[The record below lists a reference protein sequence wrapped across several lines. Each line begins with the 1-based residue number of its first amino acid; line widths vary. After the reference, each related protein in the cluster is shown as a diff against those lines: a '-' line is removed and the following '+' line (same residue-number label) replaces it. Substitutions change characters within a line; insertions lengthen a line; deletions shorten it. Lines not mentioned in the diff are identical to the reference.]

1 MFDFFFF
8 LLQDVKNN
16 PVFLISEEDLKHS
29 SMPNESTAPSKKE
42 KKEAERKTKTTGV
55 FSH

>member
-1 MFDFFFF
+1 MFDFFF